1 MFKMK
6 LADDE
11 TFVEGRS
18 KENAKRLVQK
28 ASELGV
34 DPRLVR
40 ATTGGYIAP
49 KVLAGDVKSPS
60 GHFSAVEENTN
71 QDLPHPD
78 SKENEQRKE
87 QAKPKGESF
96 DPADYGVGAVKRYLE
111 GASEDERQ
119 RVLDAEREGKARK
132 SLLLD
137 NEREED

>member
-18 KENAKRLVQK
+18 KENAKRLLQK

-49 KVLAGDVKSPS
+49 KALVGDDESPS
-60 GHFSAVEENTN
+60 GRFSAVEENTN
-71 QDLPHPD
+71 SNLPHPD
-78 SKENEQRKE
+78 SQEDERRK
-87 QAKPKGESF
+87 ASPKGQEF
-96 DPADYGVGAVKRYLE
+96 DPANYGVGAVRRYLE
-111 GASEDERQ
+111 NADEDERQ
-119 RVLDAEREGKARK
+119 RVLDAEQKGKARK
-132 SLLLD
+132 SLLPD
-137 NEREED
+137 DEGKES